1 MHRSDAPQNPFPR
14 MPLGGTGS
22 HPPEVRPSPPTQEE
36 ILQARVEQM
45 PRDVGAMLLTVGFAG
60 FVLPGIV
67 GLPFLLAGGVI
78 LMPKTTQKLKKKLG
92 MEDDSPH
99 NEFAARQIN
108 RFLDDLDRR
117 YPQAETES

>member
-1 MHRSDAPQNPFPR
+1 
-14 MPLGGTGS
+14 
-22 HPPEVRPSPPTQEE
+22 
-36 ILQARVEQM
+36 
-45 PRDVGAMLLTVGFAG
+45 MLLTVGFAG

-117 YPQAETES
+117 YPQTGAES